1 MTHRVNILNN
11 VDRVIIMQAGMI
23 KEINSSGNIN
33 VAQEIIGEESKKA
46 DEKLSEGKLIQD
58 EDREVGQVDVEVYKD
73 YLGYS
78 YGYF

>member
-23 KEINSSGNIN
+23 KDINSSGNIN
-33 VAQEIIGEESKKA
+33 VAQEIIEEESKKA

-78 YGYF
+78 YGYL